1 MFGEEEGTAE
11 HFFVKGFTQ
20 QFKATGFKDSEG
32 QIDIKQVEIAKR
44 RLSDW
49 WLKPR
54 QKGNLVFHYYI
65 NELRLGGVSHRS
77 INRVQPHPSIHVK
90 GRAGGCNEA
99 NCGCCVT
106 ATLLPCLHHTKSM
119 SVQDMRY

>member
-20 QFKATGFKDSEG
+20 LFKATGFKDSEG

-54 QKGNLVFHYYI
+54 Q
-65 NELRLGGVSHRS
+65 E
-77 INRVQPHPSIHVK
+77 
-90 GRAGGCNEA
+90 
-99 NCGCCVT
+99 
-106 ATLLPCLHHTKSM
+106 
-119 SVQDMRY
+119 